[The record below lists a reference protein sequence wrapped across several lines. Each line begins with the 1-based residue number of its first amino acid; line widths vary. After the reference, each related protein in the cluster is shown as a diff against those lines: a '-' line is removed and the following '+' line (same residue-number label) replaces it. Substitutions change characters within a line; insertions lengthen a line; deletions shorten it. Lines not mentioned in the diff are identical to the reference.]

1 VILAATLTHVTR
13 KERAVST
20 RRRIVDAAWT
30 VVAEVGLTGLTTRLV
45 AREAGISHGMC
56 HYHFEGKS
64 DLMLALVERARGTWV
79 TPLGELV
86 AGPGTAIERLDRI
99 VRWMAEPAAAEV
111 LRVHLELSAF
121 SERDERLPGS
131 SRASTNAGA
140 RPPPTCSRSSATRG
154 ALREGV
160 DPRAVGRAFA
170 VASDA
175 LVWQQSLS
183 PSLASE
189 QIMRAMVDPLL
200 AEGAA
205 WPA

>member
-1 VILAATLTHVTR
+1 MTHVTR
-13 KERAVST
+13 KERAANT

-86 AGPGTAIERLDRI
+86 TGPGTALERLDRI
-99 VRWMAEPAAAEV
+99 VRWMAEPATAEV

-121 SERDERLPGS
+121 SERDERL
-131 SRASTNAGA
+131 RRELAGEYERWRETA
-140 RPPPTCSRSSATRG
+140 ADLFEELRDQG

-160 DPRAVGRAFA
+160 DARAVGRAFA

-183 PSLASE
+183 PSLDSE